1 MGRDK
6 MSSMIGDKIIGKIFN
21 DNMKDFKSQEDMEPI
36 LRICQIITKVLNILK
51 ELDAKQRGQIVS

>member
-36 LRICQIITKVLNILK
+36 LRIC
-51 ELDAKQRGQIVS
+51 